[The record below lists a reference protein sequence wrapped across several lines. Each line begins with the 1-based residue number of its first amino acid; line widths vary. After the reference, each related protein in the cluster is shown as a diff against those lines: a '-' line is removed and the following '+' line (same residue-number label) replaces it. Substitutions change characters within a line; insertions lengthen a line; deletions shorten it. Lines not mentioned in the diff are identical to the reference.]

1 MHSSGEY
8 PVRAFSEAVNARD
21 ADAAVAVCHPEIE
34 FLSVLAV
41 SGRRYL
47 GHEGI
52 REYFEDV
59 AFAWAEWRV
68 EVHRIVE
75 GPDGRVA
82 IVMTM
87 HVRGKE
93 SGAVL
98 SERTDHIWTLKDG
111 KLLRNEPYRV
121 PGEAL
126 RELGAEPS
134 PTAAPPRTAR
144 RRPAPP
150 PSGGD

>member
-1 MHSSGEY
+1 METPGEH
-8 PVRAFSEAVNARD
+8 PVRVFSDAVTAGDVEAALS
-21 ADAAVAVCHPEIE
+21 VCHPEIE

-47 GHEGI
+47 GHAGI

-59 AFAWAEWRV
+59 ASAWAEWRV
-68 EVHRIVE
+68 EVHRITA
-75 GPDGRVA
+75 GADGRVA
-82 IVMTM
+82 IVMSM

-93 SGAVL
+93 SGAIL

-111 KLLRNEPYRV
+111 RLLRNEPFRV

-126 RELGAEPS
+126 RELGIEP
-134 PTAAPPRTAR
+134 
-144 RRPAPP
+144 
-150 PSGGD
+150 

>member
-1 MHSSGEY
+1 MENPGER
-8 PVRAFSEAVNARD
+8 PVRVFSEAVTAGD
-21 ADAAVAVCHPEIE
+21 VEAAVAVCHPEIE

-47 GHEGI
+47 GHPGI

-59 AFAWAEWRV
+59 ASAWAEWRV
-68 EVHRIVE
+68 EVHRIAA
-75 GPDGRVA
+75 GADGRVA
-82 IVMTM
+82 IEMSM

-98 SERTDHIWTLKDG
+98 SERTDHVWILRDG
-111 KLLRNEPYRV
+111 MLLRNEPYRE

-126 RELGAEPS
+126 RALGIKP
-134 PTAAPPRTAR
+134 
-144 RRPAPP
+144 
-150 PSGGD
+150 